1 MCHSWFSGQK
11 VYSTFFFPE
20 RVLNLT
26 LSLLP
31 SQRGCNFQYIFR
43 SKSIFYNLLLEREW
57 GGGDLKFISF
67 WSSTSR
73 VLCHTEKTALNMDKA
88 LFEFDLRKGG
98 QAGGGGGR

>member
-1 MCHSWFSGQK
+1 M
-11 VYSTFFFPE
+11 
-20 RVLNLT
+20 
-26 LSLLP
+26 
-31 SQRGCNFQYIFR
+31 
-43 SKSIFYNLLLEREW
+43 LLEREW

-98 QAGGGGGR
+98 QVGGGGGR